1 MTTPTTSDLIAS
13 RTTLAGDVVRLIR
26 PKQWIKNA
34 FVFAPLIFSGHAM
47 HTLPERRSL
56 IAFIAFCMAS
66 SIGYVVNDLCDVER
80 DRLHPLKCFSRPI
93 ASGAISKFQAR
104 LIIGVLALVL
114 VGLVLAFELTPVVPA
129 LSAYMLLTFLYSF
142 KLKQMPIVDLF
153 AIASGFVLRVY
164 AGAEAIHVP
173 VSFWMFATTFCLA
186 LYLACIKR
194 RQELVLHGANARG
207 TLGYYSAPLLSAYAL
222 IATMCSVN
230 FYGFYLAT
238 VLPRF
243 SASLA
248 FVLFGFFRYQYLV
261 DNLGEGESPTEAI
274 WKDPYMFL
282 TVLAWGIFAVI
293 ILK

>member
-1 MTTPTTSDLIAS
+1 MTTPTTSDLIAP
-13 RTTLAGDVVRLIR
+13 RTTLASDIIRLIR

-34 FVFAPLIFSGHAM
+34 FVFAPLIFSGHALD
-47 HTLPERRSL
+47 TIAERRSL
-56 IAFIAFCMAS
+56 LAFLAFCMAS
-66 SIGYVVNDLCDVER
+66 SIGYVVNDLCDVEK
-80 DRLHPLKCFSRPI
+80 DRRHPLKCLSRPI
-93 ASGAISKFQAR
+93 AAGAITKFQAR
-104 LIIGVLALVL
+104 LITGILALALV
-114 VGLVLAFELTPVVPA
+114 GVLLTPELMPVVPA

-153 AIASGFVLRVY
+153 AISSGFVLRVY

-194 RQELVLHGANARG
+194 RQELVLHGASARG
-207 TLGYYSAPLLSAYAL
+207 TLGSYSAPLLNTYAL
-222 IATMCSVN
+222 IAAICAVN

-261 DNLGEGESPTEAI
+261 DSLGEGESPTEAI

-282 TVLAWGIFAVI
+282 TLIAWGIFAII

>member
-1 MTTPTTSDLIAS
+1 MTTPTPTDLIAS
-13 RTTLAGDVVRLIR
+13 RTTLAADVIRLIR

-47 HTLPERRSL
+47 DASAQRHSL
-56 IAFIAFCMAS
+56 VAFVAFCMAS
-66 SIGYVVNDLCDVER
+66 SIGYVVNDICDFEK
-80 DRLHPLKCFSRPI
+80 DRRHPLKCFSRPI
-93 ASGAISKFQAR
+93 ASGAISKSQAR
-104 LIIGVLALVL
+104 AIVGILA
-114 VGLVLAFELTPVVPA
+114 VGLIALLWMFQLTPVVTA
-129 LSAYMLLTFLYSF
+129 LSAYMLLTLLYSF

-194 RQELVLHGANARG
+194 RQELVLHGAGARG
-207 TLGYYSAPLLSAYAL
+207 TLSYYSAPLLSSYAL
-222 IATMCSVN
+222 IATVCAVN

-282 TVLAWGIFAVI
+282 TVLAWGIFAVV